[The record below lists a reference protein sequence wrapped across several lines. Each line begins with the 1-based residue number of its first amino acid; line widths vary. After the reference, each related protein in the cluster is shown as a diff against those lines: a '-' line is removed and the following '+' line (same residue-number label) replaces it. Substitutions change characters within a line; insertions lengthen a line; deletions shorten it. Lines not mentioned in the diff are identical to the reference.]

1 MTQRQKNPIIQPSI
15 KRKPMKGRKMNDS
28 WIKVEDQLPDSSK
41 RILVFGNNTIMTHVH
56 YDGHRFIGTYNAAP
70 DKEIFGITHWQY
82 LPSPPTE

>member
-1 MTQRQKNPIIQPSI
+1 
-15 KRKPMKGRKMNDS
+15 MNDS

-56 YDGHRFIGTYNAAP
+56 YDGRRFIATYNAAP
-70 DKEIFGITHWQY
+70 DKEIYGITHWQY